1 MTTHPQPVGT
11 VVPDDKGPNQ
21 TDNSSGQ
28 RRERTMRTIRVT
40 RKGQIKVK
48 PDMTRITMT
57 LEGLF
62 KDYGETL
69 RHSSEDTEELKDV
82 LSTFGFERADLKTL
96 NFSVDTEY
104 ESYKDRDG
112 TYKQRFSGYRFRHM
126 LKVEFPSDND
136 RLGKVL
142 YTLANCKVRPEF
154 RISYTVSDPEAA
166 KNTLLGKAVADAK
179 EKASVLTQAAGVAL
193 KDIQTIDYSWGE
205 IDFEYRPMNGDVLME
220 CCATPMAAKSYDLDI
235 EPDDI
240 NVSDTVP
247 AKSKNLSISIIRT
260 LKRSIIEYLADL
272 SQNIGID
279 LLMLTHN
286 FDFYRT
292 VMSRLGLRR
301 DHCYIAQKDDAGKI
315 TMKVFRYQ
323 KDFFK
328 NVIIAGINGADDYN
342 QKKMLIAS
350 IPFYRNLAEYCGDNA
365 EYLQLTCYLHY
376 KSNPVDTASVT
387 LSDLWAVISQYVNGA
402 TASFGAENF
411 YNTLQLL
418 ATDVSIDYDDISLE
432 NKLIVSIASRLRA
445 EKYLKQV
452 IISHEGSCT
461 DSESNQMREWYE
473 RAKPYLSDEEKR
485 LMDDINLITPE
496 SIHLNAFMYEPL
508 IDVSIW
514 TLNDIYG
521 RTIGLGVTP

>member
-1 MTTHPQPVGT
+1 
-11 VVPDDKGPNQ
+11 
-21 TDNSSGQ
+21 
-28 RRERTMRTIRVT
+28 
-40 RKGQIKVK
+40 
-48 PDMTRITMT
+48 
-57 LEGLF
+57 
-62 KDYGETL
+62 
-69 RHSSEDTEELKDV
+69 
-82 LSTFGFERADLKTL
+82 
-96 NFSVDTEY
+96 
-104 ESYKDRDG
+104 
-112 TYKQRFSGYRFRHM
+112 
-126 LKVEFPSDND
+126 
-136 RLGKVL
+136 
-142 YTLANCKVRPEF
+142 
-154 RISYTVSDPEAA
+154 
-166 KNTLLGKAVADAK
+166 
-179 EKASVLTQAAGVAL
+179 
-193 KDIQTIDYSWGE
+193 
-205 IDFEYRPMNGDVLME
+205 
-220 CCATPMAAKSYDLDI
+220 
-235 EPDDI
+235 
-240 NVSDTVP
+240 
-247 AKSKNLSISIIRT
+247 
-260 LKRSIIEYLADL
+260 
-272 SQNIGID
+272 
-279 LLMLTHN
+279 
-286 FDFYRT
+286 
-292 VMSRLGLRR
+292 
-301 DHCYIAQKDDAGKI
+301 
-315 TMKVFRYQ
+315 MKVFRYQ